1 MNPTE
6 SNRQLI
12 MAVLH
17 LAVVDAM
24 KKPEKKKGKM
34 VMAKEARSAFEFFDS
49 GVFETY
55 AEAINIDPDAFRSNL
70 NRYMMREDGSFQK
83 GSRYHHEVQFKRHAY
98 RVNRSL
104 WNATWKELTS

>member
-12 MAVLH
+12 MAILH
-17 LAVVDAM
+17 RAVVDAM
-24 KKPEKKKGKM
+24 EKPSKRQGKY
-34 VMAKEARSAFEFFDS
+34 VMTKNAMSAFEFFDS

-55 AEAINIDPDAFRSNL
+55 AESINIDPDAFRSNL
-70 NRYMMREDGSFQK
+70 NRYMMREDGSNDK
-83 GSRYHHEVQFKRHAY
+83 YKRDHHEVQIKRHAY

-104 WNATWKELTS
+104 WNATWKEHLA